1 MTRQQRKARFNQ
13 LQRQQAKLE
22 KVWQPRI
29 AKARERAINPITDY
43 LLSNS
48 IAATIPL
55 AASLYNAD
63 PIKKVFQQM
72 WLSVGVKS
80 ANDEY
85 GFILRSNP
93 DFIQRKAFGFNDEW
107 QKTIQVYLDIIAG
120 RKITNMTRTDQ
131 EMIIRQLA
139 EALEKGYDTI
149 NAAEM
154 IRQSEV
160 NTYRSRLIARTEIL
174 GASSMGSEIA
184 AKKTGL
190 TMKKTWLSAQRF
202 STRRVP
208 PDQFDHWVMHE
219 ISVNIDD
226 LFAVPKRGG
235 VEMIQ
240 YPGDPF
246 RGSAGNVC
254 NCLCKVIYEPQRDR
268 NGRLITI

>member
-13 LQRQQAKLE
+13 LQRQQAKFE

-29 AKARERAINPITDY
+29 AKARERAIRPVTDY

-55 AASLYNAD
+55 VPSLYNTE
-63 PIKKVFQQM
+63 PIKRVFQQM

-93 DFIQRKAFGFNDEW
+93 DFVQRKAFGFNEEW
-107 QKTIQVYLDIIAG
+107 QKIIQVYLDIIAG
-120 RKITNMTRTDQ
+120 RKITNMARTDQ
-131 EMIIRQLA
+131 ELIIRQLS
-139 EALEKGYDTI
+139 EALENGYDTI

-184 AKKTGL
+184 AKKAGL
-190 TMKKTWLSAQRF
+190 NMKKTWLSARRH
-202 STRRVP
+202 STRRIP
-208 PDQFDHWVMHE
+208 QNQFDHWIMHE
-219 ISVNIDD
+219 VSVNMDD
-226 LFAVPKRGG
+226 LFAVPRVGG
-235 VEMIQ
+235 IEFMQ

-268 NGRLITI
+268 GGRLITI